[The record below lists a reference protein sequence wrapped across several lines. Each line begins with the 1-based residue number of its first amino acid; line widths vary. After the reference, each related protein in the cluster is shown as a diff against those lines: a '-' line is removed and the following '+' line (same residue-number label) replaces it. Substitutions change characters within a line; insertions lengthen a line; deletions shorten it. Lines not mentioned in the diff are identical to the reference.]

1 MKYAIW
7 RFVSFSYKNM
17 WAFWACKMTSRLVK
31 NRSGEFR
38 FSNVVVYWSNLL
50 TKSKYILCTFLGSH
64 LLEEWSLKLKPT
76 FVRFLL
82 FYRRYLIK
90 RSIHFESIVFSIKV
104 TRGKRADGSI
114 TENYIVHTS
123 ELKIIIVNR
132 VSRITKKRRNV
143 GYNSS
148 Q

>member
-1 MKYAIW
+1 MDVCSTCSCNGVKYAFDDLYHF
-7 RFVSFSYKNM
+7 RTYKNM

-38 FSNVVVYWSNLL
+38 FSNVLYYWSNLW
-50 TKSKYILCTFLGSH
+50 KRSKYILCTFLGSH
-64 LLEEWSLKLKPT
+64 LLEEWSLKLKTT

-82 FYRRYLIK
+82 FYRRYFIK
-90 RSIHFESIVFSIKV
+90 RSIHFETIVFSIKV
-104 TRGKRADGSI
+104 TWGKRADGSI

-123 ELKIIIVNR
+123 ELKTM
-132 VSRITKKRRNV
+132 VSHF
-143 GYNSS
+143 S